1 MERETEREERESKR
15 EPITRILIIG
25 HISNAYKFRTNFKPL
40 IEYANDDDRQQHTYT
55 HYPSKP
61 SQIICI
67 PPHSQLTRQQNASM
81 YYA

>member
-1 MERETEREERESKR
+1 MERMKNRERERDEEKRARESKR

-55 HYPSKP
+55 YHPSKANQTKP
-61 SQIICI
+61 
-67 PPHSQLTRQQNASM
+67 
-81 YYA
+81 YAYLHTVN